1 LAGRAAGIALPTGL
15 PTAGG
20 MDMLSDQENHRL
32 AEIEF
37 NIRMSDPHFIARLD
51 RIKRRHLKPRPWFL
65 RWKSR
70 A

>member
-1 LAGRAAGIALPTGL
+1 
-15 PTAGG
+15 
-20 MDMLSDQENHRL
+20 MLSEQENHRL

-37 NIRMSDPHFIARLD
+37 NLRMSDPHFVVKLD
-51 RIKRRHLKPRPWFL
+51 RIKRRHQRPRPWFL